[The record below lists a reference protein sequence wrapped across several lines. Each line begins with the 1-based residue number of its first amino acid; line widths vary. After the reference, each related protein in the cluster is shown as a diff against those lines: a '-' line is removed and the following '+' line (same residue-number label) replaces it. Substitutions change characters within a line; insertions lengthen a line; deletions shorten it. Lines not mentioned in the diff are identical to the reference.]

1 LVGEAELVGELIN
14 RQHRAERPTARATRV
29 ALSRSPPT
37 GAVKRRALVVIEA
50 TTSALLVVSLAVVW
64 MLPTHATGLL
74 VEARGV
80 AFGIFTLSAWTLL
93 VAVLIDFDRW
103 VGTVRPVPKRL
114 VRRFVARVARALG
127 RAPGW
132 MLACYGAAMTWLWN
146 AVLRALAWALGGS
159 GTALTRT
166 WVWLTRAATW
176 TLVRYRRA
184 LTWTWNSFHQHAGL
198 DARQCRHRPDPHL
211 GPADAR
217 RHMDAHAR
225 SIGQSRD
232 RERD

>member
-37 GAVKRRALVVIEA
+37 GAVKRRTLVVIEA

-114 VRRFVARVARALG
+114 VRRFVARADPALAGAVCRSRDDTPSTRRRLG
-127 RAPGW
+127 RPPP
-132 MLACYGAAMTWLWN
+132 
-146 AVLRALAWALGGS
+146 
-159 GTALTRT
+159 TALDR
-166 WVWLTRAATW
+166 L
-176 TLVRYRRA
+176 
-184 LTWTWNSFHQHAGL
+184 
-198 DARQCRHRPDPHL
+198 
-211 GPADAR
+211 
-217 RHMDAHAR
+217 R